1 MKDNITK
8 AEILIE
14 ALPYVNRFRDHIIV
28 IKYGGHAMTDEAMKS
43 NVMKDIVLMKSV
55 GMHPIIVHGGGPMIN
70 EMLGRLQIESQ
81 FVDGLR
87 VTDAQTM
94 QVVEM
99 VLSGQVN
106 PDIVSRLNVNGAKA
120 VGLSG
125 KDADLMKVKK
135 YQAQTEAG
143 EEIDL
148 GYVGEIT
155 EINHRMLIDLM
166 KDNYIPVISSI
177 GVDESGQR
185 YNINADF
192 VAADIARAV
201 NADKFILLTDTAGIF
216 QDFSDDD
223 SLISSLTS
231 QEAALLQEQ
240 GVIDGGM
247 IPKVDC
253 CLQAIEG
260 GVERVHIIDG
270 RTKHSLLLEL
280 FFDEGIGT
288 MITKA

>member
-192 VAADIARAV
+192 VASDIARAV

-216 QDFSDDD
+216 QDFSDQD
-223 SLISSLTS
+223 SLISSLTA

-253 CLQAIEG
+253 CLQAIDG

>member
-1 MKDNITK
+1 MRDNMMK

-28 IKYGGHAMTDEAMKS
+28 IKYGGHAMTDEVMKS

-70 EMLGRLQIESQ
+70 DMLGKLNIESS

-87 VTDAQTM
+87 VTDAETM

-106 PDIVSRLNVNGAKA
+106 PDIVSRLNLNGAKA

-125 KDADLMKVKK
+125 KDANLLKVKK
-135 YQAQTEAG
+135 YQAQTEDGQAV
-143 EEIDL
+143 DL

-155 EINHRMLIDLM
+155 DINHRMLIDLM
-166 KDNYIPVISSI
+166 KDNYVPVISSI
-177 GVDESGQR
+177 GIDENGQR

-192 VAADIARAV
+192 VAADIAHAV
-201 NADKFILLTDTAGIF
+201 RADKFILLTDTAGIF
-216 QDFSDDD
+216 QDFEDPD
-223 SLISSLTS
+223 SLISSLTAE
-231 QEAALLQEQ
+231 EAARLQAE

-247 IPKVDC
+247 IPKVNC
-253 CLQAIEG
+253 SLQALEG
-260 GVERVHIIDG
+260 GVDRVHIIDG

>member
-1 MKDNITK
+1 MRDNITK

-28 IKYGGHAMTDEAMKS
+28 IKYGGHAMTDEFMKS

-70 EMLGRLQIESQ
+70 EMLGKLQIESH

-87 VTDAQTM
+87 VTDAETM
-94 QVVEM
+94 QIVEM

-106 PDIVSRLNVNGAKA
+106 PDIVSQLNLNGAKA

-125 KDADLMKVKK
+125 KDANLLKVKK
-135 YQAQTEAG
+135 HQAKTADGQA
-143 EEIDL
+143 IDL
-148 GYVGEIT
+148 GYVGEIVD
-155 EINHRMLIDLM
+155 INHRMLIDLM

-192 VAADIARAV
+192 VASDIARAV

-216 QDFSDDD
+216 QDFSDQD
-223 SLISSLTS
+223 SLISRLTA

-260 GVERVHIIDG
+260 GVDRVHIIDG